1 MRNYSVL
8 MGNAMNLCKGM
19 PNRSDSARDLL
30 HDTVTKTLD
39 YFSKGKDLPLEEMH
53 FWMIRVMENTFKDI
67 KKSAR
72 SRLEV
77 QQATS
82 TSENNDDSDYT
93 DIKRTTMHA
102 DPYAREID
110 VSDADNKLF
119 PHSLSLQ
126 IDGESKLNINQCWEK
141 LEAEGQRLLL
151 LNLIDKKSMTTKQIA
166 KKIKKPLGSVCTLLN
181 RYKIQ
186 LYQCLK
192 EAI

>member
-1 MRNYSVL
+1 MKNYSVL
-8 MGNAMNLCKGM
+8 MGNAMNLCKDM
-19 PNRSDSARDLL
+19 PNRSDSAKDLL

-93 DIKRTTMHA
+93 DIKRTTVHA
-102 DPYAREID
+102 VSNAREID

-119 PHSLSLQ
+119 RIACLFKLMVRAKSTLINAGKS
-126 IDGESKLNINQCWEK
+126 SKLKGNGC
-141 LEAEGQRLLL
+141 
-151 LNLIDKKSMTTKQIA
+151 
-166 KKIKKPLGSVCTLLN
+166 CF
-181 RYKIQ
+181 
-186 LYQCLK
+186 
-192 EAI
+192 